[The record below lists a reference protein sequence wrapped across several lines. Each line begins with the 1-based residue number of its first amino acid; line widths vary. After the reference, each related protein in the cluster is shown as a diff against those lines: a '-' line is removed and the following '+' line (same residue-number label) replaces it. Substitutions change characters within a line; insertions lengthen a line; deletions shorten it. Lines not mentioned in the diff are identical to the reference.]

1 MSSIRLFTLL
11 AALALFPAAAHAQGF
26 TTITAC
32 YVPKSGSVYRIKVE
46 STPTKCAPNHVE
58 FSWDAGGAAPAPVYF
73 PTTFANALV
82 VPPGETAE
90 LKMSCPSAQAL
101 VLGGYIKHGPA
112 AQLVDILANSPDGSA
127 DTWIFRAHNHGT
139 EQSQIGTFI
148 RCFVLLAGS

>member
-1 MSSIRLFTLL
+1 MSRIRLFSLL
-11 AALALFPAAAHAQGF
+11 AALALLPAGAQAQ

-32 YVPKSGSVYRIKVE
+32 YVPKSGTVYRIKVE
-46 STPTKCAPNHVE
+46 GTPTKCAQNHVE
-58 FSWDAGGAAPAPVYF
+58 FSWDAAGAAPAPVYF
-73 PTTFANALV
+73 PTTYANAFV

-90 LKMSCPSAQAL
+90 LKMSCPSSQAL
-101 VLGGYIKHGPA
+101 VLGGYIKHGPE

-127 DTWIFRAHNHGT
+127 DSWIFRAHNYGA